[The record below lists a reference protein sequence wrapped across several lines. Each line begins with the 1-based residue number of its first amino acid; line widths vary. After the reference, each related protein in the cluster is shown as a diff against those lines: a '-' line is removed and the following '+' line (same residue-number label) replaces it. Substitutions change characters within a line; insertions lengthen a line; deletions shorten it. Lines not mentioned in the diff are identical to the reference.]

1 MCVTELKVLGVDR
14 VEKTMGTSACCAGRR
29 ANPLLSKLTNF
40 LVQGNICGEYI
51 TRFRNLCLLPTLH
64 FRPFRFIVVLFVS
77 GEAFLFWLYKYFC
90 ARVCFDFECFGYE
103 VIVFQLIKNNG
114 RGDVASDGECY
125 RIIGEVDKG
134 RVDSFTNLVGDSRL
148 QTGPRFVA
156 SQQDYLC
163 NGQTARR
170 FSFLHLLWSENR
182 DSVFDLGQ
190 INRLDAWRST
200 LPLLPHN
207 FLLFLLF
214 VFLCP
219 FILLYLFV
227 ILFKLLIV
235 VLLATL
241 APILLI
247 TPSLLLVIVVD
258 KSDVLIEHFLIRVN
272 VVSSSDG
279 RNFRSNLVSRR
290 SYRGHCK
297 RS

>member
-51 TRFRNLCLLPTLH
+51 TRFRNLQDHLCLLPALR
-64 FRPFRFIVVLFVS
+64 FRPFRFIVVLFRPH
-77 GEAFLFWLYKYFC
+77 LFWLYKYFC
-90 ARVCFDFECFGYE
+90 ARVCFDFE
-103 VIVFQLIKNNG
+103 
-114 RGDVASDGECY
+114 GDVASDGECY

-148 QTGPRFVA
+148 QTGPRLVA
-156 SQQDYLC
+156 SQQDYLR

-170 FSFLHLLWSENR
+170 FSFLHLLWSENPLILEPNCCVR
-182 DSVFDLGQ
+182 T
-190 INRLDAWRST
+190 AWRST

-214 VFLCP
+214 IFLCP

-247 TPSLLLVIVVD
+247 TPSLLLVIVID
-258 KSDVLIEHFLIRVN
+258 KSDILIEHFLIRVN

-279 RNFRSNLVSRR
+279 RNFRSNLASRR